1 MKKLTILLGLIFLAF
16 GLTSCKKIEKVPSDK
31 DMRMEWWRDAKF
43 GMFIHWG
50 LYAIPAG
57 EWKGKKVE
65 KGKIGE
71 WIMHSLDIDISEY
84 EKLANEFNPIKF
96 DASKWVKIA
105 KDAGMKYIVI
115 TSKHHDG
122 FSLWDSKVSDY
133 DVIDASPY
141 KRDILMELTNAA
153 NEAGIKMCFYYS
165 IMDWHHPD
173 AESPKDYK
181 HQNNPDAN
189 WDNYRENYMIP
200 QITEL
205 VKKYKPAVLW
215 FDGEWIPEWTE
226 KQGKDL
232 YKYLMELDPKLII
245 NNRISKAREGMSG
258 MNKYDDAAGDFGT
271 PEQEILEETSDYDW
285 ESCMTMNDTWGYRK
299 DDDNWKSSEQLI
311 YNLIDV
317 TAKGG
322 NYLLNVG
329 PMANGEIPKE
339 SIARLKD
346 IGNWVK
352 INGEAIYSSSR
363 LKPFKQD
370 NIFFTLS
377 KDEKFIYAILTE
389 EISDGKIKINGFLPF
404 EDSEITH
411 LGTNKK
417 VNWEKLSETK
427 FSINFPQIEDFGF
440 GQTLKIR
447 VK

>member
-1 MKKLTILLGLIFLAF
+1 
-16 GLTSCKKIEKVPSDK
+16 
-31 DMRMEWWRDAKF
+31 
-43 GMFIHWG
+43 
-50 LYAIPAG
+50 
-57 EWKGKKVE
+57 
-65 KGKIGE
+65 
-71 WIMHSLDIDISEY
+71 MHSLDIDISEY

-271 PEQEILEETSDYDW
+271 PEQEILEELS
-285 ESCMTMNDTWGYRK
+285 
-299 DDDNWKSSEQLI
+299 LI
-311 YNLIDV
+311 HI
-317 TAKGG
+317 
-322 NYLLNVG
+322 
-329 PMANGEIPKE
+329 
-339 SIARLKD
+339 
-346 IGNWVK
+346 
-352 INGEAIYSSSR
+352 
-363 LKPFKQD
+363 
-370 NIFFTLS
+370 
-377 KDEKFIYAILTE
+377 
-389 EISDGKIKINGFLPF
+389 
-404 EDSEITH
+404 
-411 LGTNKK
+411 
-417 VNWEKLSETK
+417 
-427 FSINFPQIEDFGF
+427 
-440 GQTLKIR
+440 
-447 VK
+447 

>member
-1 MKKLTILLGLIFLAF
+1 MKKLTILLGLIFLAY
-16 GLTSCKKIEKVPSDK
+16 GLTSCKKIEEDPSDK
-31 DMRMEWWRDAKF
+31 DIRMEWWRDAKF

-57 EWKGKKVE
+57 EWKGEKVE

-226 KQGKDL
+226 KQGRDL
-232 YKYLMELDPKLII
+232 YNYLMDLDPNLII

-258 MNKYDDAAGDFGT
+258 MNKYDYAAGDFGT

-329 PMANGEIPKE
+329 PMADGEIPQE
-339 SIARLKD
+339 SISRLKD

-363 LKPFKQD
+363 WKPFKQD
-370 NIFFTLS
+370 NIYFTLS

-389 EISDGKIKINGFLPF
+389 KISDGKIKINGFLPLK
-404 EDSEITH
+404 DSEIIH

-417 VNWEKLSETK
+417 VKWEKLSETK
-427 FSINFPQIEDFGF
+427 FSLSFPQIENFDFA
-440 GQTLKIR
+440 QTLKIR

>member
-1 MKKLTILLGLIFLAF
+1 
-16 GLTSCKKIEKVPSDK
+16 
-31 DMRMEWWRDAKF
+31 
-43 GMFIHWG
+43 
-50 LYAIPAG
+50 
-57 EWKGKKVE
+57 
-65 KGKIGE
+65 
-71 WIMHSLDIDISEY
+71 
-84 EKLANEFNPIKF
+84 
-96 DASKWVKIA
+96 
-105 KDAGMKYIVI
+105 
-115 TSKHHDG
+115 
-122 FSLWDSKVSDY
+122 
-133 DVIDASPY
+133 
-141 KRDILMELTNAA
+141 
-153 NEAGIKMCFYYS
+153 
-165 IMDWHHPD
+165 
-173 AESPKDYK
+173 
-181 HQNNPDAN
+181 
-189 WDNYRENYMIP
+189 
-200 QITEL
+200 
-205 VKKYKPAVLW
+205 
-215 FDGEWIPEWTE
+215 
-226 KQGKDL
+226 
-232 YKYLMELDPKLII
+232 
-245 NNRISKAREGMSG
+245 MSG

-363 LKPFKQD
+363 WKPFKQD
-370 NIFFTLS
+370 NIYFTLS

-389 EISDGKIKINGFLPF
+389 KISDGKIKINGFLPF

>member
-1 MKKLTILLGLIFLAF
+1 
-16 GLTSCKKIEKVPSDK
+16 
-31 DMRMEWWRDAKF
+31 
-43 GMFIHWG
+43 
-50 LYAIPAG
+50 
-57 EWKGKKVE
+57 
-65 KGKIGE
+65 
-71 WIMHSLDIDISEY
+71 
-84 EKLANEFNPIKF
+84 
-96 DASKWVKIA
+96 
-105 KDAGMKYIVI
+105 
-115 TSKHHDG
+115 
-122 FSLWDSKVSDY
+122 
-133 DVIDASPY
+133 
-141 KRDILMELTNAA
+141 
-153 NEAGIKMCFYYS
+153 
-165 IMDWHHPD
+165 
-173 AESPKDYK
+173 
-181 HQNNPDAN
+181 
-189 WDNYRENYMIP
+189 
-200 QITEL
+200 
-205 VKKYKPAVLW
+205 
-215 FDGEWIPEWTE
+215 
-226 KQGKDL
+226 
-232 YKYLMELDPKLII
+232 
-245 NNRISKAREGMSG
+245 MSG

-299 DDDNWKSSEQLI
+299 DDDNWKSSHQLI

-363 LKPFKQD
+363 WKTFKQD

>member
-1 MKKLTILLGLIFLAF
+1 
-16 GLTSCKKIEKVPSDK
+16 
-31 DMRMEWWRDAKF
+31 
-43 GMFIHWG
+43 
-50 LYAIPAG
+50 
-57 EWKGKKVE
+57 
-65 KGKIGE
+65 
-71 WIMHSLDIDISEY
+71 
-84 EKLANEFNPIKF
+84 
-96 DASKWVKIA
+96 
-105 KDAGMKYIVI
+105 
-115 TSKHHDG
+115 
-122 FSLWDSKVSDY
+122 
-133 DVIDASPY
+133 
-141 KRDILMELTNAA
+141 
-153 NEAGIKMCFYYS
+153 
-165 IMDWHHPD
+165 
-173 AESPKDYK
+173 
-181 HQNNPDAN
+181 
-189 WDNYRENYMIP
+189 
-200 QITEL
+200 
-205 VKKYKPAVLW
+205 
-215 FDGEWIPEWTE
+215 
-226 KQGKDL
+226 
-232 YKYLMELDPKLII
+232 
-245 NNRISKAREGMSG
+245 MSG

-363 LKPFKQD
+363 WKPFKQD

>member
-1 MKKLTILLGLIFLAF
+1 
-16 GLTSCKKIEKVPSDK
+16 
-31 DMRMEWWRDAKF
+31 MRMEWWRDAKF

-57 EWKGKKVE
+57 EWKGEKVE

-105 KDAGMKYIVI
+105 KDAAMKYIVI

-205 VKKYKPAVLW
+205 VKKY
-215 FDGEWIPEWTE
+215 
-226 KQGKDL
+226 
-232 YKYLMELDPKLII
+232 
-245 NNRISKAREGMSG
+245 
-258 MNKYDDAAGDFGT
+258 
-271 PEQEILEETSDYDW
+271 
-285 ESCMTMNDTWGYRK
+285 
-299 DDDNWKSSEQLI
+299 
-311 YNLIDV
+311 
-317 TAKGG
+317 
-322 NYLLNVG
+322 NYV
-329 PMANGEIPKE
+329 M
-339 SIARLKD
+339 
-346 IGNWVK
+346 
-352 INGEAIYSSSR
+352 
-363 LKPFKQD
+363 F
-370 NIFFTLS
+370 
-377 KDEKFIYAILTE
+377 
-389 EISDGKIKINGFLPF
+389 
-404 EDSEITH
+404 
-411 LGTNKK
+411 
-417 VNWEKLSETK
+417 
-427 FSINFPQIEDFGF
+427 
-440 GQTLKIR
+440 
-447 VK
+447 

>member
-1 MKKLTILLGLIFLAF
+1 
-16 GLTSCKKIEKVPSDK
+16 
-31 DMRMEWWRDAKF
+31 
-43 GMFIHWG
+43 
-50 LYAIPAG
+50 
-57 EWKGKKVE
+57 
-65 KGKIGE
+65 
-71 WIMHSLDIDISEY
+71 
-84 EKLANEFNPIKF
+84 
-96 DASKWVKIA
+96 
-105 KDAGMKYIVI
+105 
-115 TSKHHDG
+115 
-122 FSLWDSKVSDY
+122 
-133 DVIDASPY
+133 
-141 KRDILMELTNAA
+141 
-153 NEAGIKMCFYYS
+153 
-165 IMDWHHPD
+165 
-173 AESPKDYK
+173 
-181 HQNNPDAN
+181 
-189 WDNYRENYMIP
+189 
-200 QITEL
+200 
-205 VKKYKPAVLW
+205 
-215 FDGEWIPEWTE
+215 
-226 KQGKDL
+226 
-232 YKYLMELDPKLII
+232 
-245 NNRISKAREGMSG
+245 
-258 MNKYDDAAGDFGT
+258 
-271 PEQEILEETSDYDW
+271 
-285 ESCMTMNDTWGYRK
+285 MNDTWGYRK

-363 LKPFKQD
+363 WKPFKQD

>member
-1 MKKLTILLGLIFLAF
+1 
-16 GLTSCKKIEKVPSDK
+16 
-31 DMRMEWWRDAKF
+31 
-43 GMFIHWG
+43 
-50 LYAIPAG
+50 
-57 EWKGKKVE
+57 
-65 KGKIGE
+65 
-71 WIMHSLDIDISEY
+71 
-84 EKLANEFNPIKF
+84 
-96 DASKWVKIA
+96 
-105 KDAGMKYIVI
+105 
-115 TSKHHDG
+115 
-122 FSLWDSKVSDY
+122 
-133 DVIDASPY
+133 
-141 KRDILMELTNAA
+141 
-153 NEAGIKMCFYYS
+153 
-165 IMDWHHPD
+165 
-173 AESPKDYK
+173 
-181 HQNNPDAN
+181 
-189 WDNYRENYMIP
+189 
-200 QITEL
+200 
-205 VKKYKPAVLW
+205 
-215 FDGEWIPEWTE
+215 
-226 KQGKDL
+226 
-232 YKYLMELDPKLII
+232 
-245 NNRISKAREGMSG
+245 MSG

-299 DDDNWKSSEQLI
+299 YDDNWKSSEQLI

-363 LKPFKQD
+363 WKPFKQD

-404 EDSEITH
+404 EESEITH

>member
-1 MKKLTILLGLIFLAF
+1 MKKFTIPAVLIFIAF
-16 GLTSCKKIEKVPSDK
+16 GLNSCKKLEEVPSDK
-31 DMRMEWWRDAKF
+31 DIRMEWWRDAKF

-57 EWKGKKVE
+57 EWKGEKLE

-71 WIMHSLDIDISEY
+71 WIMNSLDIDTSEY
-84 EKLANEFNPIKF
+84 EKLANEFNPFKF
-96 DASKWVKIA
+96 DAKEWVKIA

-133 DVIDASPY
+133 DIIDASPY

-189 WDNYRENYMIP
+189 WDNYRDNYMIP

-205 VKKYKPAVLW
+205 VKKYKPAVMW

-226 KQGKDL
+226 EQGKDL
-232 YKYLMELDPKLII
+232 YKYLMQLDPNLII

-271 PEQEILEETSDYDW
+271 PEQEILEETSEFDW

-311 YNLIDV
+311 ENLIDV

-322 NYLLNVG
+322 NYLLNIG
-329 PMANGEIPKE
+329 PMANGEIPQE
-339 SIARLKD
+339 SISRLKD
-346 IGNWVK
+346 IGDWVK

-363 LKPFKQD
+363 WKPFKQE
-370 NIFFTLS
+370 NIYFTLS
-377 KDEKFIYAILTE
+377 KDKKFIYAILTE
-389 EISDGKIKINGFLPF
+389 NISEDHIKINGFLPK
-404 EDSEITH
+404 EDSEIIH
-411 LGTNKK
+411 LSTNKK
-417 VNWEKLSETK
+417 VKWEKISDSQ
-427 FSINFPQIEDFGF
+427 FSLDTLKIEDFGVA
-440 GQTLKIR
+440 QTFKIR
-447 VK
+447 VN